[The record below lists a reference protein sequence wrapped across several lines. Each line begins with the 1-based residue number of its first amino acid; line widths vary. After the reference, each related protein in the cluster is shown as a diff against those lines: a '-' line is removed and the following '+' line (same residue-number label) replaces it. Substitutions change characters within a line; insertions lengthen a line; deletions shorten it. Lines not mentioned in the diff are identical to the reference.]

1 MRLRRRLIA
10 IMIVLVALGLV
21 AVDVVTY
28 SSLHSYL
35 YGRTDDQL
43 GVAQDQV
50 DASYLHA
57 KSHGLP
63 LTVATVGRVVS
74 PEVYVEILDSA
85 GNPVLIRPSGSKLF
99 QDPPPKLPAKLP
111 VRPPFT
117 RRELVRGSYRP
128 DAASVNVPS
137 SSSSESQPD
146 AEYRLQA
153 SALPGETL
161 VVAARLDSVEATL
174 NSLLHVE
181 LAVSAGVVVALLIML
196 TLLIRRGLRPLEDMT
211 AEAGAIAAGDLTRRV
226 QPADE
231 KSEIGRLGSALN
243 GMLAQIE
250 LAFDKQRSSEDRLR
264 RFLGDASHELR
275 TPLTSI
281 RGYAELVRK
290 DALEDDEAR
299 ERALARIESESAR
312 MGVLVEDLLILAR
325 MGESPVPE
333 TKPVDLAA
341 FVSDAVEDVRALDP
355 SRQITLTVSGQAIIE
370 ADEQRIEQL
379 IHNLLQNALVHTP
392 AGTPVDVRVERS
404 GSVTALRVR
413 DEGPGMDEEQASR
426 VFDRFY
432 RGTASGRDNGSGLG
446 LFIVA
451 TVAKSL
457 GGHVSVDTAPGKGA
471 TFTVVLPGRAA
482 GPGEGPHADQ
492 GDGREDGREDGR
504 GVSREAAPVSTEPV
518 THPALASG
526 GPAPTNG
533 GPAPTNEGPAPTP
546 ASTPGTGADSS
557 EAHEPDTVHH

>member
-211 AEAGAIAAGDLTRRV
+211 
-226 QPADE
+226 
-231 KSEIGRLGSALN
+231 GR
-243 GMLAQIE
+243 
-250 LAFDKQRSSEDRLR
+250 
-264 RFLGDASHELR
+264 
-275 TPLTSI
+275 
-281 RGYAELVRK
+281 
-290 DALEDDEAR
+290 
-299 ERALARIESESAR
+299 
-312 MGVLVEDLLILAR
+312 
-325 MGESPVPE
+325 
-333 TKPVDLAA
+333 
-341 FVSDAVEDVRALDP
+341 
-355 SRQITLTVSGQAIIE
+355 
-370 ADEQRIEQL
+370 
-379 IHNLLQNALVHTP
+379 
-392 AGTPVDVRVERS
+392 
-404 GSVTALRVR
+404 
-413 DEGPGMDEEQASR
+413 
-426 VFDRFY
+426 
-432 RGTASGRDNGSGLG
+432 
-446 LFIVA
+446 
-451 TVAKSL
+451 
-457 GGHVSVDTAPGKGA
+457 
-471 TFTVVLPGRAA
+471 
-482 GPGEGPHADQ
+482 
-492 GDGREDGREDGR
+492 
-504 GVSREAAPVSTEPV
+504 
-518 THPALASG
+518 
-526 GPAPTNG
+526 PAPSP
-533 GPAPTNEGPAPTP
+533 PAT
-546 ASTPGTGADSS
+546 
-557 EAHEPDTVHH
+557 